1 MRKYKEEIWVDVV
14 NYEGL
19 YEISTLGRVRETRNN
34 RERLLE
40 ANVSSSDWFENSVML
55 YKNGDW
61 TRFETRPLLEAS
73 IEEYEIE
80 LFEREQG
87 LID

>member
-19 YEISTLGRVRETRNN
+19 YEISTFGRVRETRDN
-34 RERLLE
+34 RGRLLE
-40 ANVSSSDWFENSVML
+40 ANVNSGDWFENSVML

-61 TRFETRPLLEAS
+61 TRFGTRPLLEVS
-73 IEEYEIE
+73 IEDYETE